1 MGFSFALPSPKSCVP
16 TWDIDVGAAGHIRF
30 LEVGAMPKRSEKR
43 DTAKAEYVARRS
55 RGEEVNLRELAEQ
68 MGVNYKTLRDWK
80 VKDKWDEAV
89 PPKRRGGQ
97 PGNKNSK
104 GKKNAA
110 GSHKGAPPGNKNA
123 EKDGAYSAVF
133 FDMLTDEEKEF
144 VEKAPT
150 GSREALE
157 HEMKI
162 LKFRENKIL
171 LKIAEYEDQPEDSL
185 YVSSVLDMREPRGG
199 QDGAKQT
206 MGMYTKDSAFS
217 RVLKL
222 QEALYKIQGRIAKIT
237 DSLRMME
244 EFGAKIELERE
255 RLEILRVRATG
266 MVDAPD
272 GEDEPDDLG
281 EIELEDVKGEH

>member
-1 MGFSFALPSPKSCVP
+1 
-16 TWDIDVGAAGHIRF
+16 
-30 LEVGAMPKRSEKR
+30 MPKRSEKR
-43 DTAKAEYVARRS
+43 DTAKAEYVERRS
-55 RGEEVNLRELAEQ
+55 RGEKINLREFADKL
-68 MGVNYKTLRDWK
+68 GVNYKTLRDWK
-80 VKDKWDEAV
+80 RIDEWDKDVQPQK
-89 PPKRRGGQ
+89 KKRGGQ
-97 PGNKNSK
+97 PGNRNSA

-110 GSHKGAPPGNKNA
+110 GSHPGAPRRNKNA
-123 EKDGAYSAVF
+123 EKDGAYSTVF
-133 FDMLTDEEKEF
+133 FDDLSDEEKNLIERM
-144 VEKAPT
+144 PL
-150 GSREALE
+150 GSKEALE

-171 LKIAEYEDQPEDSL
+171 LKIEDYEKKPEDSL

-206 MGMYTKDSAFS
+206 MGMYTKDSAFN
-217 RVLKL
+217 RVMKL
-222 QEALYKIQGRIAKIT
+222 QEALYKVQGRIAKIA

>member
-1 MGFSFALPSPKSCVP
+1 MS
-16 TWDIDVGAAGHIRF
+16 R
-30 LEVGAMPKRSEKR
+30 RSSER
-43 DTAKAEYVARRS
+43 DTAKAEYIARRS
-55 RGEEVNLRELAEQ
+55 RGEKVNLRELAEAV
-68 MGVNYKTLRDWK
+68 GVAYSSVRNWK
-80 VKDKWDEAV
+80 REDKWDEAL
-89 PPKRRGGQ
+89 PKKKRGGQ

-104 GKKNAA
+104 GKRNAA
-110 GSHKGAPPGNKNA
+110 GSHPGAPRNNKNA

-133 FDMLTDEEKEF
+133 FDMLSDEEKELA
-144 VEKAPT
+144 EKAPL

-171 LKIAEYEDQPEDSL
+171 LKIREYEDQPEDSL
-185 YVSSVLDMREPRGG
+185 YVSSVLDMREPKDG

-206 MGMYTKDSAFS
+206 MGMYTKDSAFN

-244 EFGAKIELERE
+244 EFGKKIELERE

-272 GEDEPDDLG
+272 GEDGADDLG
-281 EIELEDVKGEH
+281 EIELEDVKGAP